1 MHKILIEIM
10 KREKMSAEKLSK
22 ACGASPRSF
31 RRMLREE
38 VNMDIDVFTD
48 ALAELGY
55 KIIIVK
61 KEDLV

>member
-1 MHKILIEIM
+1 
-10 KREKMSAEKLSK
+10 MSAEKLSK
-22 ACGASPRSF
+22 VCGISPRSF

-48 ALAELGY
+48 ALSELGY

>member
-22 ACGASPRSF
+22 VCGISPRSF

-48 ALAELGY
+48 ALSELGY